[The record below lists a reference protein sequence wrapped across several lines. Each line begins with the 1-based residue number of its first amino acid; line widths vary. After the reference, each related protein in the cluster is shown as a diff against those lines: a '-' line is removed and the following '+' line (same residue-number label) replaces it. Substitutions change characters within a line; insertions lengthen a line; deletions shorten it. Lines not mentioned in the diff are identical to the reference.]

1 MARSTSK
8 TVTPQSAVLYTRV
21 STQEQSHEGVS
32 LAAQEAKLRTYGA
45 LRGLTVVEVVC
56 DAGVSGG
63 KPMHTRVGGQRIL
76 DLVKRGVVAHVIAYK
91 LDRLFRDCADCLTV
105 TKDWDKRHVALHL
118 VDLGGQTLDT
128 SSAMGRFF
136 LTVMAGAAE
145 LERNLIGER
154 TTEAMAYKKSRHERV
169 GELPYGSQEGPDG
182 KLVEH
187 PSEQAVIATIQQY
200 RTAGLSLRAIVAAA
214 EKAGLT
220 SRAGTPFQLTQIARL
235 LKAQGA

>member
-1 MARSTSK
+1 
-8 TVTPQSAVLYTRV
+8 
-21 STQEQSHEGVS
+21 
-32 LAAQEAKLRTYGA
+32 
-45 LRGLTVVEVVC
+45 
-56 DAGVSGG
+56 
-63 KPMHTRVGGQRIL
+63 
-76 DLVKRGVVAHVIAYK
+76 
-91 LDRLFRDCADCLTV
+91 
-105 TKDWDKRHVALHL
+105 
-118 VDLGGQTLDT
+118 
-128 SSAMGRFF
+128 MGRFF